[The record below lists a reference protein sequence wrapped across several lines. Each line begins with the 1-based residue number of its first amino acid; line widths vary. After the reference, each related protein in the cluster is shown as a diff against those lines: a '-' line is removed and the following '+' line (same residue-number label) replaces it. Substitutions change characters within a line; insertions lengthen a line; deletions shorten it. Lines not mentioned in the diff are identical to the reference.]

1 MDPGYP
7 KEIKDGWKGVPDD
20 IDAVYE
26 WDGKVF
32 FFKGMKRVNIRII
45 I

>member
-7 KEIKDGWKGVPDD
+7 KKIRDGWKGVPDD

-26 WDGKVF
+26 WNNKVF
-32 FFKGMKRVNIRII
+32 FFKGDRLELYRK
-45 I
+45 